1 MTSEGD
7 ARENEPDRSG
17 SGFGPPLGEFGP
29 PISEFGPPTGAD
41 TGPRWSLPEQQTDH
55 PELIWRPAAE
65 PETAPASPPQYR
77 APDST
82 DYSDRPPAP
91 APAPAPPAP
100 APAPAPPAP
109 APAPPAR
116 SDSTA
121 TAAVRPPTRNDE
133 KDAWWNQPTAEG
145 GVPKPPSSTDSGLSW
160 AEDPIAMR
168 LALRV
173 PSTPAP
179 TRRTG
184 PSKRRIVLGA
194 LAALIV
200 LIALTVTIVSVSE
213 NNGDEGASPGAGG
226 KTTAALSCPSS
237 KEGKVTV
244 GNGAGDTASGPGAIL
259 GFQNAFYVARNG
271 ERARSFVAP
280 DADFSTAAVIQ
291 KAIDEQIPAGATH
304 CVRITEVG
312 ADSFD
317 VDLTEHRPD
326 GTTIVYR
333 QSVTTVD
340 RDGKKL
346 VSIIRER

>member
-65 PETAPASPPQYR
+65 PETTPAPPPQYR

-82 DYSDRPPAP
+82 DHSDRPSTPP
-91 APAPAPPAP
+91 VPPPPAHG
-100 APAPAPPAP
+100 
-109 APAPPAR
+109 
-116 SDSTA
+116 DSTA
-121 TAAVRPPTRNDE
+121 TAAVRSPTPTRDGE

-173 PSTPAP
+173 PPTPAP

-213 NNGDEGASPGAGG
+213 NNGDESASPGAGG
-226 KTTAALSCPSS
+226 RTTAALSCPSS

-244 GNGAGDTASGPGAIL
+244 GNGPGDTASGPGAIL

-312 ADSFD
+312 PDSFD

-333 QSVTTVD
+333 QSVTIVD

-346 VSIIRER
+346 VFIIRER